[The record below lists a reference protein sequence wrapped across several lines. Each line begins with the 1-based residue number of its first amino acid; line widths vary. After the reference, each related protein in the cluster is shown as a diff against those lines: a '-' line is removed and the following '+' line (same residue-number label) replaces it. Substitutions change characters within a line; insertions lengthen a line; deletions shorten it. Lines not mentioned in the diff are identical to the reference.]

1 MSCIILVAE
10 DEVIVR
16 NTVRL
21 LLEREGHEVL
31 VATDGFEALELSR
44 QYHGTIDLVLTDVKM
59 PRMDGLALVEQLI
72 KERPRIKILVMSG
85 QISTVDLDKLRPLA
99 FLRKPFS
106 PETFRSKIREVLKA
120 PPLVN

>member
-44 QYHGTIDLVLTDVKM
+44 QYQGTIDLVLTDVKM

-72 KERPRIKILVMSG
+72 KERPGIKILVMSG
-85 QISTVDLDKLRPLA
+85 QISTNELLRPLE

-106 PETFRSKIREVLKA
+106 PEAFRNKIRE
-120 PPLVN
+120 

>member
-1 MSCIILVAE
+1 M
-10 DEVIVR
+10 
-16 NTVRL
+16 
-21 LLEREGHEVL
+21 L

-72 KERPRIKILVMSG
+72 KERPGIKILVMSG
-85 QISTVDLDKLRPLA
+85 QISSVDLDKLQPLA

-106 PETFRSKIREVLKA
+106 PETFRSKIREVLKT
-120 PPLVN
+120 PPVVN